1 MKFENIVVFNLEG
14 ALRGMRNPLNSWAKS
29 DSHYCLPNECVTCKY
44 CDYQDAKNDLYNWE
58 ACAKYVDWTPYRIGE
73 NDMNLAQ
80 RLIKGGPVHAKFM
93 RQIFVSVDITAPLY
107 WWKEMDTYKVGTV
120 ANSTSTM
127 HKLASTPITID
138 CFEIDDYSGELEVVP
153 MTGGLSE
160 DGETYNA
167 CFGYDINDI
176 WESFIEDLEKLR
188 QLYNKTKDIRYWKE
202 LVRLLPESW
211 LQKRTWTANYEVLR
225 NIYHWRRTHKLS
237 EWQKFCTE
245 FIKTLPYA
253 KELILFNNTPET

>member
-1 MKFENIVVFNLEG
+1 MKFENTAVFNFEG
-14 ALRGMRNPLNSWAKS
+14 ALRGMRNPLQSHDKS
-29 DSHYCLPNECVTCKY
+29 DSHYCLPHECVTCKY
-44 CDYQDAKNDLYNWE
+44 CDYQDAKSDPYNWE
-58 ACAKYVDWTPYRIGE
+58 ACVEYVDWTPYRIGE

-80 RLIKGGPVHAKFM
+80 RLITGGSEHSKFL

-107 WWKEMDTYKVGTV
+107 FFSEFDTYKINTV
-120 ANSTSTM
+120 ANSTSKM

-138 CFEIDDYSGELEVVP
+138 CFETDDYSGELEVVP

-176 WESFIEDLEKLR
+176 WESFIDDLEKLR

-211 LQKRTWTANYEVLR
+211 LQTRTWTANYAVLR
-225 NIYHWRRTHKLS
+225 NMYFQRKNHKLS
-237 EWQKFCTE
+237 EWHQFCNWIE
-245 FIKTLPYA
+245 SLPYA
-253 KELILFNNTPET
+253 KELITFET